1 METTD
6 AGKFEKE
13 MGTLSALAEQLKN
26 QSLPLEQLAPLV
38 ERALA
43 QASVCDQLLRNEEG
57 RVAVVLKQHHEL
69 LNRLRVGRSY
79 LP

>member
-13 MGTLSALAEQLKN
+13 MEALSALAEQLKN

-38 ERALA
+38 EKALA
-43 QASVCDQLLRNEEG
+43 QASVCDQLLRDEEG
-57 RVAVVLKQHHEL
+57 RVAVVLKRHHEML
-69 LNRLRVGRSY
+69 IRLRVGRSY